1 MKKIL
6 NINELKSIRSKH
18 KKNKIILAHGTFDFF
33 HYGHLRHL
41 LESKKQ
47 ADILVVSITAD
58 NFVRK
63 GPGRPVYS
71 QKQRAEIISSLDFVD
86 YVAIINFQS
95 SNISGG
101 ITRIKNGLNKK
112 DTYSS
117 LLKKGDYILVND
129 NKFFHYTDPIN
140 INGKGKYGCRDTL
153 VITIKFL

>member
-6 NINELKSIRSKH
+6 NINELKRIRSKH

-71 QKQRAEIISSLDFVD
+71 QKQRAEIINSLDFVD
-86 YVAIINFQS
+86 YVAIINS
-95 SNISGG
+95 VSGIEVIKSLKPNLYSKG
-101 ITRIKNGLNKK
+101 IEYKK
-112 DTYSS
+112 
-117 LLKKGDYILVND
+117 KI
-129 NKFFHYTDPIN
+129 
-140 INGKGKYGCRDTL
+140 
-153 VITIKFL
+153 